1 MDWKRKL
8 ASRKFWVCVCGF
20 VTAMMTACRMSGEA
34 ARVTAVVMAFGTLI
48 SYILAEGLVD
58 AAAADNA
65 AADTASAD
73 TSAAG
78 SAAQTQTGGTAAAAQ
93 TEGK

>member
-34 ARVTAVVMAFGTLI
+34 ARMTAVVMAFGTLI
-48 SYILAEGLVD
+48 SYILAEGSVD
-58 AAAADNA
+58 AA